1 MVVKAKAKQPKI
13 LALASSH
20 CAYPGADAVGQS
32 HIEYPSNVYIL
43 EVVDPVM
50 FPEDF
55 YLSCFQKGIGGIIVM
70 SCGNESPYEGVFAK
84 TAERIQRVH
93 KRMKELGWDT
103 QRLRLTSIC
112 TVCIKTFLKEVD
124 DMNNLLQE
132 LGPIEPAAKD
142 TPSS

>member
-1 MVVKAKAKQPKI
+1 MKEKTAQQKI
-13 LALASSH
+13 LALATSQ

-50 FPEDF
+50 FPDEF
-55 YLSCFQKGIGGIIVM
+55 YLSCFQKGIGGIIIM
-70 SCGNESPYEGVFAK
+70 SCGDESPYKGAFEK

-93 KRMKELGWDT
+93 NRMKEIGWDSR
-103 QRLRLTSIC
+103 RLRLTSIC
-112 TVCIKTFLKEVD
+112 TVCIKPFLKEVN

-132 LGPIEPAAKD
+132 LGPLKL
-142 TPSS
+142 